1 MISAFCLGRGEGAG
15 RKERGREIPHI
26 RRATLSQERK
36 RGKKSAC
43 SVRNDS
49 PGGGERQCIA
59 EGRSNAAPPQGKT
72 STGGGLHDEPKRA
85 RSRPGRD
92 KLYRAA
98 TWTRE
103 GGRRTCERRRR
114 AGPCARWRG
123 R

>member
-59 EGRSNAAPPQGKT
+59 EGRSNAAPPKEKHQ
-72 STGGGLHDEPKRA
+72 
-85 RSRPGRD
+85 
-92 KLYRAA
+92 RAA
-98 TWTRE
+98 DSTTSRRGHDISCPYLDQ
-103 GGRRTCERRRR
+103 GGTTPDMR
-114 AGPCARWRG
+114 A
-123 R
+123 